1 MYFALTTVCGCHSD
15 SDDNSGDHGAVVFIH
30 QSTWQR
36 RMLELYGSDICL
48 IDATYR
54 TTSYGL
60 PLLCLCVATNVG
72 FYNVATILL
81 VDETLSSISAALKK
95 VSEWNPAW
103 SPRYFMSDFNE
114 AQIAALEATFPG

>member
-1 MYFALTTVCGCHSD
+1 M
-15 SDDNSGDHGAVVFIH
+15 VFIH

-36 RMLELYGSDICL
+36 RMLELYGGDICL

-72 FYNVATILL
+72 YYNVATMLL
-81 VDETLSSISAALKK
+81 IDESTAAISSALSK
-95 VSEWNPAW
+95 VAEWNPSW
-103 SPRYFMSDFNE
+103 KPRYVMSDFCE
-114 AQIAALEATFPG
+114 AQIAALEATFPGEFCHLGSVIPVCRN